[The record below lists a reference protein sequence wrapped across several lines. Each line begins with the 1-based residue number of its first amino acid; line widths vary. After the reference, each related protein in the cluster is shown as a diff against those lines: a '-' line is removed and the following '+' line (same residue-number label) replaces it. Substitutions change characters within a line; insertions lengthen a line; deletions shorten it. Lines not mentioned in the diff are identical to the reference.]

1 MWESLREVHGL
12 EASSCAM
19 VGDKPEDLRFG
30 INAGLSAAV
39 LVLTGKGEKSA
50 EKLGLD
56 VGEIARA
63 GFMPIPAENIPAEW
77 LEGCSTPVQ
86 LFVATNT
93 AAAVDGLMGL

>member
-1 MWESLREVHGL
+1 MWESLREVYGL
-12 EASSCAM
+12 EAGSCAM

-56 VGEIARA
+56 VDEIARV
-63 GFMPIPAENIPAEW
+63 GFMPIPADNIPAEW
-77 LEGCSTPVQ
+77 LEGRTFPIQ
-86 LFVATNT
+86 LFVASNA
-93 AAAVDGLMGL
+93 AAAVDGLMAL